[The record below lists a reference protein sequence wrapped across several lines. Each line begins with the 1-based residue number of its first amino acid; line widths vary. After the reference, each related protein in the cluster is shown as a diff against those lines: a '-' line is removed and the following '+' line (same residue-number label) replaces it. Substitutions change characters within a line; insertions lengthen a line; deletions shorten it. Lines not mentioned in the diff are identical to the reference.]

1 MNKVKSR
8 IIKGSV
14 IGLTFFV
21 AMGCA
26 YFLTPNRVK
35 KATFVT
41 PVTPE
46 TLEESH
52 FMKFINRFT
61 EDTGITESEENERV
75 RDYYGMHAE
84 IDNFTIEF
92 KKDESSTN
100 NVIKFNGDLDF
111 LMRGLKDINFNLD
124 LDVDYN
130 TRELPL
136 EIGYVNKTFYLGLKD
151 LRMKVGST
159 SIDEL
164 VGDPENE
171 EYGLL
176 YRLFMES
183 KEAGGINFDI
193 ESYINDGFNVIIE
206 ELLGNFDIG
215 DVASQFSLGGLQDGE
230 TGIGVEVNEQETN
243 KGYDFFINIDIRKEN
258 EEGELTDSSF
268 DVTIS
273 VNKEYR
279 LTRVDLGTID
289 LDTVKLS
296 GAIDIDCIKNHE
308 VIAPDNENY
317 AKYNPSYH
325 YVEVI
330 NYKGWLQKL
339 ANFLD
344 EDNQK
349 FGIDFNFDL
358 KGENV
363 DIGRINGSINAD
375 FSKIIDI
382 SNYQYRQVGSNLIR
396 YKANDEES
404 IGNKI
409 RNQATFGLKLN
420 MFGQNDVEYGNL
432 ALKYKEG
439 EGYINLNESLDEN
452 EEPVSVLKAKIET
465 ETMNWIIDELPDMIK
480 EIGEADNTSA
490 ALAGLFSFI
499 TDSELVTAVK
509 EGDYSAI
516 LDLLKGLRNDE
527 NTITVALDLSTIGL
541 GDDSS
546 IELVLDSR
554 MNNKILNLNINNVK
568 LGSLEMDASLRS
580 NDYQDVVIGEESSYD
595 SLSFLPTVFD
605 QVYDISQQKQLGF
618 EIEGSLLDEKNL
630 GITLSGNGQLDYGE
644 RFGFGDLTINQYKYE
659 GKGVWYSHKIALDVD
674 NRDGDYANNNVFFA
688 YGDLSTSKNIKGK
701 VTVQSL
707 LDVIDVFKTFIN
719 DVEDNPKFSKF
730 IAPIMKTLSLGQF
743 SDIINN
749 KDYIRLVKNDVLKS
763 VKRLGDS
770 ITIVIG
776 GSLFEMNN
784 DITVKINLKNDKLDA
799 LEIVNVPVKEQTL
812 NLKVSLKDYDA
823 SRKSKLKTT
832 DAYIDFSTLQLL
844 VKFGLNTTKND
855 YYHLTAQIDL
865 SALAIIN
872 IDFEMEVH
880 ILIKD
885 EYVKI
890 YGIIPDAKLSNLLGS
905 VVQDYGLFSGKV
917 KSEFTFETYAQD
929 DPNREDGVGGYFHIK
944 TTVNALLGSGKTI
957 KHYKTTSKNLI
968 KSENIMPYLLND
980 LLLIKTSVTDM
991 IGDLS
996 LDKDEEQAAGDF
1008 TNLFTSTGYS
1018 YNASK
1023 KQWNIGIN
1031 LNEITGI
1038 DALREL
1044 ELAISGRSD
1053 ETLSKLVASLNVKA
1067 SLVTIELGATINLD
1081 PLDPSITN
1089 WSSSIES
1096 AFNAINSVNFPESK
1110 LNKPFEYIEQ

>member
-1 MNKVKSR
+1 MNKIKKR
-8 IIKGSV
+8 IIKGG
-14 IGLTFFV
+14 IIATTFFV

-26 YFLTPNRVK
+26 YFLTPNKVK
-35 KATFVT
+35 KGTFGT

-61 EDTGITESEENERV
+61 EDTGISESDENERV
-75 RDYYGMHAE
+75 REYYGMHADF
-84 IDNFTIEF
+84 DNFTIEF
-92 KKDESSTN
+92 KKDESSVN
-100 NVIKFNGDLDF
+100 NVIKFDGDLDF
-111 LMRGLKDINFNLD
+111 LMRGLKDINFNFD
-124 LDVDYN
+124 LDVNYN
-130 TRELPL
+130 SRELPL
-136 EIGYVNKTFYLGLKD
+136 EVGYINKTFYLGLKD

-159 SIDEL
+159 TIGEI

-176 YRLFMES
+176 YNLFMES
-183 KEAGGINFDI
+183 KEKGGINFDV
-193 ESYINDGFNVIIE
+193 ESYIDDKVAVIIE
-206 ELLGNFDIG
+206 KVLGNFDIS
-215 DVASQFSLGGLQDGE
+215 DVASQFSLGGLEERQ
-230 TGIGVEVNEQETN
+230 TGIGVKVNETETN
-243 KGYDFFINIDIRKEN
+243 NGYDFFINIDIRKEN
-258 EEGELTDSSF
+258 EEGELEDSGF

-279 LTRVDLGTID
+279 LTRIDLGTID
-289 LDTVKLS
+289 LETVKLS
-296 GAIDIDCIKNHE
+296 GAIDIECIKDYE
-308 VIAPDNENY
+308 VFAPDNENY
-317 AKYNPSYH
+317 AKYNPAYN
-325 YVEVI
+325 YVEII

-363 DIGRINGSINAD
+363 EIGRIDGSINAD
-375 FSKIIDI
+375 FSNIIDI
-382 SNYQYRQVGSNLIR
+382 SNYQYKQVGSNLIK
-396 YKANDEES
+396 YKANDEDS
-404 IGNKI
+404 LANKI

-420 MFGQNDVEYGNL
+420 MFGQNDIEYGNL
-432 ALKYKEG
+432 SLKYKEG
-439 EGYINLNESLDEN
+439 EGYINLNESLNEN
-452 EEPVSVLKAKIET
+452 DEPVSVLKAKIET
-465 ETMNWIIDELPDMIK
+465 ETMNWIIDELPGMIK

-490 ALAGLFSFI
+490 AIAGLFSFI
-499 TDSELVTAVK
+499 TDSELVTAIK

-516 LDLLKGLRNDE
+516 LDLLKDLRNDE
-527 NTITVALDLSTIGL
+527 NSISLALDLSKLGL
-541 GDDSS
+541 GDDASVD
-546 IELVLDSR
+546 LVLDSR
-554 MNNKILNLNINNVK
+554 MDNKILNLNINNVK
-568 LGSLEMDASLRS
+568 LGSLEMNATIRS
-580 NDYQDVVIGEESSYD
+580 NGYQDIEIGEEASYD

-605 QVYDISQQKQLGF
+605 QVYDISQQKKLGF

-630 GITLSGNGQLDYGE
+630 GITLSGDGQLDYGTK
-644 RFGFGDLTINQYKYE
+644 FGFGDLTINQYKYE
-659 GKGVWYSHKIALDVD
+659 NKGVWYSHKISLDVD

-707 LDVIDVFKTFIN
+707 LDMIDVFKTFID

-730 IAPIMKTLSLGQF
+730 IAPIMKTLSLGEF

-749 KDYIRLVKNDVLKS
+749 KDYIRLAKNDVLKS

-776 GSLFEMNN
+776 GALFGMDN
-784 DITVKINLKNDKLDA
+784 DMTIKINLKDDKLDA
-799 LEIVNVPVKEQTL
+799 LEIINVPVKEKML
-812 NLKVSLKDYDA
+812 NLKVSLKDYDDN
-823 SRKSKLKTT
+823 KTSKLSEN

-855 YYHLTAQIDL
+855 YYHLTAEINL
-865 SALAIIN
+865 NALAIIN
-872 IDFEMEVH
+872 ASFEMEVYV
-880 ILIKD
+880 LIKD

-890 YGIIPDAKLSNLLGS
+890 YGLIPDAKLLNLLGS
-905 VVQDYGLFSGKV
+905 TIQDYGLLTSGV
-917 KSEFTFETYAQD
+917 KSEFTFETYPEN

-944 TTVNALLGSGKTI
+944 TTVSKLLSSKKEI

-968 KSENIMPYLLND
+968 KSENIMAYLLND
-980 LLLIKTSVTDM
+980 LLLIKTSITDM

-1008 TNLFTSTGYS
+1008 TNLFTSTGYK
-1018 YNASK
+1018 YTASK
-1023 KQWNIGIN
+1023 NQWDIGIN

-1044 ELAISGRSD
+1044 ELTINGRDD
-1053 ETLSKLVASLNVKA
+1053 ETLSKLDASLNIKA
-1067 SLVTIELGATINLD
+1067 SLVTLALTATINLD
-1081 PLDPSITN
+1081 RLDPTVTN
-1089 WSSSIES
+1089 WSNSIES
-1096 AFNAINSVNFPESK
+1096 AFNTINNVDFPESK
-1110 LNKPFEYIEQ
+1110 LNQPFEYIEY